1 MKDCLK
7 NIQKLLLIK
16 LLPIEATQDVI
27 ISFESLLGSL
37 FQASEKRQL
46 SVDSI
51 YMNWYKL
58 TRLTGEYSKGER
70 GEHLGSILQILGLHK
85 LKINK

>member
-27 ISFESLLGSL
+27 ISFESLSGSL

-51 YMNWYKL
+51 YMN
-58 TRLTGEYSKGER
+58 
-70 GEHLGSILQILGLHK
+70 
-85 LKINK
+85 